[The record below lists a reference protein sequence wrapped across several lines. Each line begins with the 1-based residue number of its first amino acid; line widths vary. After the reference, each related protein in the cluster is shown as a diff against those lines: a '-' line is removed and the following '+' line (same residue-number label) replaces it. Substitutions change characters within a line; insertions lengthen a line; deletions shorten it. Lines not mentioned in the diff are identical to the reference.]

1 MFLYILE
8 STNPTSDALPRRP
21 VHAKPQRAW
30 LSSCERHWHSC
41 YCLSPCKTACSQTRN
56 GNGAPFPGTPRG
68 TAEAKQVKYQ
78 VEGRSPGEI
87 DPLRLRSG
95 LEGLHQSYT
104 KVCPTIVPIAHFT
117 PLTWQPGFDLS
128 YHFQHLSFPFWGIL
142 STRPLRG
149 LLLLLASR

>member
-1 MFLYILE
+1 MFLYILK

-30 LSSCERHWHSC
+30 LSS
-41 YCLSPCKTACSQTRN
+41 SQTRN

-128 YHFQHLSFPFWGIL
+128 YHF
-142 STRPLRG
+142 
-149 LLLLLASR
+149 